1 MIPFSRRA
9 ERQLAA
15 LLAFYEDQDR
25 PEAQS
30 SLIAALNEAS
40 ARIEAKPGVGIA
52 APRPYPTLAQPGR
65 AWIKTGRY
73 WVLYGTEH
81 PVTIL
86 AIFYDTA
93 NIPNRI

>member
-15 LLAFYEDQDR
+15 LLAYYEDQDR

-30 SLIAALNEAS
+30 SLISAMNEAS
-40 ARIEAKPGVGIA
+40 KRIQAKPGARIT

-65 AWIKTGRY
+65 AWIKAGRY
-73 WVLYGTEH
+73 WVLYRTEH
-81 PVTIL
+81 PITIL
-86 AIFYDTA
+86 AVFYDTA
-93 NIPNRI
+93 DIPGRI